1 MRLKQNS
8 KANQL
13 PSGSDLLK
21 EAKVSIII
29 VTFNSADTIQDAL
42 KSVLEQTF
50 KDYEIII
57 LDNAS
62 KDNTLGIV
70 TGLLDTWH
78 GDYKIIPSSL
88 NLGFAEGNNKA
99 FEITTGKYIA
109 LINPDAVA
117 EVQWLGELVA
127 AMDASSEIGICASKI
142 INSDSHMIDSAGDGF
157 AKSLQGFKRGEG
169 LSPEN
174 FCNKEYI
181 FGACA
186 CAALYRRTMLDEIGF
201 FDPDFFLIHEDTD
214 LNFRAQLAGWRVM
227 YAPSAIVHHKVRSS
241 IGAMSDLAIYYS
253 MRNKDML
260 ILKNADL
267 GLIIRCLPQIVTGKV
282 GEFIYFVIKHKK
294 YRPYLQAKADTIKNI
309 PNTIKKRSSIK
320 KLKKNHDDYLSS
332 LLVPVW
338 KHDYLLQ
345 KMRKLLYG

>member
-1 MRLKQNS
+1 MPNK
-8 KANQL
+8 
-13 PSGSDLLK
+13 
-21 EAKVSIII
+21 KVSIII
-29 VTFNSADTIQDAL
+29 VTFNSASTILAAL

-57 LDNAS
+57 LDNTS
-62 KDNTLGIV
+62 EDNSLGIV
-70 TGLLDTWH
+70 REMLDTWY

-117 EVQWLGELVA
+117 DGQWLGELVA

-142 INSDSHMIDSAGDGF
+142 INIDSHMIDSAGDGF

-169 LSPEN
+169 LPPET

-186 CAALYRRTMLDEIGF
+186 CAALYRRTMLNEIGF

-227 YAPSAIVHHKVRSS
+227 YVPSAIVHHKVRSS
-241 IGAMSDLAIYYS
+241 IGLMSDLAIYYS
-253 MRNKDML
+253 MRNKDL
-260 ILKNADL
+260 LVLKNADL
-267 GLIIRCLPQIVTGKV
+267 GLIFRCFPQIVTGKV
-282 GEFIYFVIKHKK
+282 GEFIYFIVKHRK
-294 YRPYLQAKADTIKNI
+294 YWPYLRAKTDIIKNI
-309 PNTIKKRSSIK
+309 PKTTKKRSSLK
-320 KLKKNHDDYLSS
+320 KLKKNHYKYLDS
-332 LLVPVW
+332 LLVPIW
-338 KHDYLLQ
+338 KHDYISQ
-345 KMRKLLYG
+345 KIRKLLYG

>member
-1 MRLKQNS
+1 M
-8 KANQL
+8 

-21 EAKVSIII
+21 EVKVSIII
-29 VTFNSADTIQDAL
+29 VTFNSADTIRDAL
-42 KSVLEQTF
+42 KSVLEQSF

-70 TGLLDTWH
+70 TGLLYTWH

-117 EVQWLGELVA
+117 DGQWLGELVA

-169 LSPEN
+169 LPPEN
-174 FCNKEYI
+174 FSDKEYI

-186 CAALYRRTMLDEIGF
+186 CAALYRRIMLNEIGF

-227 YAPSAIVHHKVRSS
+227 FVPSAIVHHKVRSS
-241 IGAMSDLAIYYS
+241 IGLMSDLAIYYS
-253 MRNKDML
+253 MRNKDL
-260 ILKNADL
+260 LVLKNADL
-267 GLIIRCLPQIVTGKV
+267 GLIVRCFPQIVTGKV
-282 GEFIYFVIKHKK
+282 GEFIYFIVKHRK
-294 YRPYLQAKADTIKNI
+294 YWPYVRAKTDIIKNI
-309 PNTIKKRSSIK
+309 PKTTKKRSSVK
-320 KLKKNHDDYLSS
+320 KLKKIHYNYLDS
-332 LLVPVW
+332 LLVPIK
-338 KHDYLLQ
+338 KHDYLSQ
-345 KMRKLLYG
+345 KIRKLLYG